1 MATMSMTKTETAR
14 AGLDLSPGARVGII
28 AGGGSL
34 PVEVAVSAAEL
45 GYPPFVILLEGEVD
59 RMAELSRY
67 EHESLALEGIGSLIP
82 LLRRHRITH
91 LVLAGEIKR
100 RPRLLA
106 LRPSL
111 GLLAVIPL
119 VVTALARGDDGLL
132 RVVARGLEARG
143 MKVVGAHEIVPNLV
157 AAEGILTKA
166 APRKSDWRDIEA
178 GLAAAK
184 AIGALDIGQ
193 AAVAV
198 GGRTIALEGV
208 EGTAGLLERA
218 KLLRGHGR
226 IAGKTR
232 GVLVKCAKP
241 GQELRADLP
250 SIGPRTVEAAHAAGL
265 AGIAIEAGRSLVL
278 EGPATILSANTL
290 GLFIIGLPAA
300 TEPHHG

>member
-1 MATMSMTKTETAR
+1 MTKTETAR

-34 PVEVAVSAAEL
+34 PVEVAASSAEL
-45 GYPPFVILLEGEVD
+45 GYPPLVILMEGEAD
-59 RMAELSRY
+59 RLPELRRY
-67 EHESLALEGIGSLIP
+67 EHETLALEAIGSLLP
-82 LLRRHRITH
+82 LLKRHRITH

-100 RPRLLA
+100 RPRLTH

-111 GLLAVIPL
+111 SLLAVIPT
-119 VVTALARGDDGLL
+119 VVKALARGDDGLL
-132 RVVARGLEARG
+132 KVVARGLEARG
-143 MKVVGAHEIVPNLV
+143 IKVVGAHEIVPNLV
-157 AAEGILTKA
+157 AAEGLLTKA
-166 APRKSDWRDIEA
+166 APRTSDWSDIEA

-193 AAVAV
+193 AAIAV
-198 GGRTIALEGV
+198 GGRTIALEGI
-208 EGTAGLLERA
+208 EGTAGLLDRA

-250 SIGPRTVEAAHAAGL
+250 SIGPQTVEAAHAAGL
-265 AGIAIEAGRSLVL
+265 AGIAVEAGRSLVL
-278 EGPATILSANTL
+278 EGPETISRANVL

-300 TEPHHG
+300 GEPHHG

>member
-1 MATMSMTKTETAR
+1 MTKTETAR
-14 AGLDLSPGARVGII
+14 AGLDLSPGARIGIV

-34 PVEVAVSAAEL
+34 PVEVAVNAAEL
-45 GYPPFVILLEGEVD
+45 GYPPFVILMEGEVD

-67 EHESLALEGIGSLIP
+67 EHESLALEGIGSLVP

-119 VVTALARGDDGLL
+119 AVMALARGDDGLL
-132 RVVARGLEARG
+132 KVVARGLEARG
-143 MKVVGAHEIVPNLV
+143 IKVVGAHEIMPDLV

-198 GGRTIALEGV
+198 GGRTIALEGI
-208 EGTAGLLERA
+208 EGTAGLLDRA

-265 AGIAIEAGRSLVL
+265 AGIAVEAGRSLVL
-278 EGPATILSANTL
+278 EAPATISSANAL
-290 GLFIIGLPAA
+290 GLFIVGLPAA

>member
-1 MATMSMTKTETAR
+1 MATTSMTKTETAAAR
-14 AGLDLSPGARVGII
+14 LDLPPGSRVGII

-34 PVEVAVSAAEL
+34 PVEVAAGSVEQ
-45 GYPPFVILLEGEVD
+45 GYPPFVILMEGEVD
-59 RMAELSRY
+59 RIAELSRY
-67 EHESLALEGIGSLIP
+67 DHESLALEGIGSLVP
-82 LLRRHRITH
+82 LLRRQRITH

-111 GLLAVIPL
+111 SLLAVIPL
-119 VVTALARGDDGLL
+119 VVLALARGDDGLL
-132 RVVARGLEARG
+132 KVLARGLEARG
-143 MKVVGAHEIVPNLV
+143 IKVVGAHEVVPSLV
-157 AAEGILTKA
+157 AAEGVLTNA
-166 APRKSDWRDIEA
+166 APQKSDWRDIEA

-193 AAVAV
+193 AAIAI
-198 GGRTIALEGV
+198 GGRTIALEGI

-250 SIGPRTVEAAHAAGL
+250 SIGLQTVEAAHAAEL
-265 AGIAIEAGRSLVL
+265 AGIAVEAGRSLVL
-278 EGPATILSANTL
+278 EGPETIARANAL
-290 GLFIIGLPAA
+290 GLFVIGLPAT
-300 TEPHHG
+300 TEPHSG

>member
-1 MATMSMTKTETAR
+1 MTKTETAAAR
-14 AGLDLSPGARVGII
+14 LDLPPGSRVGII

-34 PVEVAVSAAEL
+34 PVEVAAGSVEQ
-45 GYPPFVILLEGEVD
+45 GYPPFVILMEGEVD
-59 RMAELSRY
+59 RIAELSRY
-67 EHESLALEGIGSLIP
+67 DHESLALEGIGSLVP

-111 GLLAVIPL
+111 SLLAVIPL
-119 VVTALARGDDGLL
+119 VVLALARGDDGLL
-132 RVVARGLEARG
+132 KVLARGLEARG
-143 MKVVGAHEIVPNLV
+143 IKVVGAHEVVPSLV
-157 AAEGILTKA
+157 AAEGVLTNA
-166 APRKSDWRDIEA
+166 APQKSDWRDIEA

-193 AAVAV
+193 AAIAI
-198 GGRTIALEGV
+198 GGRTIALEGI

-250 SIGPRTVEAAHAAGL
+250 SIGLQTVEAAHAAEL
-265 AGIAIEAGRSLVL
+265 AGIAVEAGRSLVL
-278 EGPATILSANTL
+278 EGPETIARANAL
-290 GLFIIGLPAA
+290 GLFVIGLPAT
-300 TEPHHG
+300 TEPHSG

>member
-1 MATMSMTKTETAR
+1 MTKTETAR
-14 AGLDLSPGARVGII
+14 AGLDLSPGARIGIV

-34 PVEVAVSAAEL
+34 PVEVAVNAADL
-45 GYPPFVILLEGEVD
+45 GYPPFVILMEGEVD

-119 VVTALARGDDGLL
+119 VVMALARGDDGLL
-132 RVVARGLEARG
+132 KVVARGLEARG
-143 MKVVGAHEIVPNLV
+143 IKVVGAHEIVPDLV

-198 GGRTIALEGV
+198 GGRTIALEGI
-208 EGTAGLLERA
+208 EGTAGLLDRA

-265 AGIAIEAGRSLVL
+265 AGIAVEAGRSLVL
-278 EGPATILSANTL
+278 EGPETISSANAL
-290 GLFIIGLPAA
+290 GLFIVGLPAA

>member
-1 MATMSMTKTETAR
+1 MATTSMTKTETAAAR
-14 AGLDLSPGARVGII
+14 LDLPPGSRVGII

-34 PVEVAVSAAEL
+34 PVEVAAGSAEQ
-45 GYPPFVILLEGEVD
+45 GYPPFVILMEGEVD
-59 RMAELSRY
+59 RIAVLSRY
-67 EHESLALEGIGSLIP
+67 DHESLALEGIGSLVP

-111 GLLAVIPL
+111 SLLAVIPL
-119 VVTALARGDDGLL
+119 VVMALARGDDGLL
-132 RVVARGLEARG
+132 KVLARGLEARG
-143 MKVVGAHEIVPNLV
+143 IKVVGAHEVVPSLV
-157 AAEGILTKA
+157 AAEGVLTNA
-166 APRKSDWRDIEA
+166 APQKSDWRDIEA
-178 GLAAAK
+178 GLDAAK

-193 AAVAV
+193 AAIAI
-198 GGRTIALEGV
+198 GGRTIALEGI

-250 SIGPRTVEAAHAAGL
+250 SIGL
-265 AGIAIEAGRSLVL
+265 Q
-278 EGPATILSANTL
+278 
-290 GLFIIGLPAA
+290 
-300 TEPHHG
+300 

>member
-1 MATMSMTKTETAR
+1 
-14 AGLDLSPGARVGII
+14 
-28 AGGGSL
+28 
-34 PVEVAVSAAEL
+34 
-45 GYPPFVILLEGEVD
+45 
-59 RMAELSRY
+59 SRY
-67 EHESLALEGIGSLIP
+67 DHESLALEGIGSLVP

-111 GLLAVIPL
+111 SLLAVIPL
-119 VVTALARGDDGLL
+119 VVLALARGDDGLL
-132 RVVARGLEARG
+132 KVLARGLEARG
-143 MKVVGAHEIVPNLV
+143 IKVVGAHEVVPSLV
-157 AAEGILTKA
+157 AAEGVLTNA
-166 APRKSDWRDIEA
+166 APQKSDWRDIEA

-193 AAVAV
+193 AAIAI
-198 GGRTIALEGV
+198 GGRTIALEGI

-250 SIGPRTVEAAHAAGL
+250 SIGLQTVEAAHAAEL
-265 AGIAIEAGRSLVL
+265 AGIAVEAGRSLVL
-278 EGPATILSANTL
+278 EGPETIARANAL
-290 GLFIIGLPAA
+290 GLFVIGLPAT
-300 TEPHHG
+300 TEPHSG